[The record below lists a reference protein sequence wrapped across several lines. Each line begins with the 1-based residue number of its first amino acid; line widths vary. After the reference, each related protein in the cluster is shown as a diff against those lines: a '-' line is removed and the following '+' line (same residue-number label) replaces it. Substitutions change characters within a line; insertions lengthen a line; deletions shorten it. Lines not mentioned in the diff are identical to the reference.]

1 MFTQAQNISNKSF
14 KIINL
19 KSNISLV
26 NVDNQND
33 YSFSPD
39 QDPDY
44 LSFPLIVMAKG
55 SVNLPITRLEWQIL
69 DPLTNL
75 VSDFSNPNFSNFSV
89 ELLDVDNNVI
99 KILNDNLNYC
109 YYDLSS
115 DILAYLSSSIYNDVN
130 YLRNVRIRIKSYSND
145 NKISEAVF
153 VLDFPVSSFSDV
165 SSTISNGIFISNSG
179 LIIAL
184 IYFIPL
190 LKYFKSVVFKLYTS

>member
-99 KILNDNLNYC
+99 KILNDN
-109 YYDLSS
+109 
-115 DILAYLSSSIYNDVN
+115 
-130 YLRNVRIRIKSYSND
+130 
-145 NKISEAVF
+145 
-153 VLDFPVSSFSDV
+153 FP
-165 SSTISNGIFISNSG
+165 
-179 LIIAL
+179 
-184 IYFIPL
+184 
-190 LKYFKSVVFKLYTS
+190 